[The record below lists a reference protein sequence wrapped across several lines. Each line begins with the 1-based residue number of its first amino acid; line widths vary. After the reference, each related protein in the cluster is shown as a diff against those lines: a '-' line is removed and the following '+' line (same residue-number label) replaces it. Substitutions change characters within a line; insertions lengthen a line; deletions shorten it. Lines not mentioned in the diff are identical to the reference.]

1 MLKATLKSLM
11 THKLRLAMTA
21 LAIVLGVS
29 FVAGTYV
36 LSDTINATFNNLF
49 TQAYSG
55 VDVTIRGVQAFED
68 FESDERPPLPE
79 SLLEEVAAVDGV
91 AEALGSVEGS
101 ATFVDKDGEAII
113 PQGPPTLG
121 FSWSVSD
128 EASNP
133 LTLRD
138 GVEPTSPTDVVMD
151 AHTAEEHDFHVGD
164 QVEILIKGPAQR
176 FTISGI
182 VGFGDL
188 DNLAGAT
195 LAVFEQETA
204 QKLFDRVGEFDSIDV
219 VGEGGVNQDELAD
232 RIVAAIGTDYDVSTG
247 EEITSETTDQIAEG
261 LSFFS
266 IALLVFAA
274 IALFVGSFIIA
285 NTFSIIVA
293 QRTRELAL
301 LRAIGA
307 SRRQVLGSILIE
319 ATLTGLVASAI
330 GVGVGILVAIG
341 LQNLLKA
348 FGIDLPTGSLV
359 IGPKAVI
366 IPMIVGTLVTVGSS
380 ISPARRA
387 TKVSPVDAMREGFT
401 VSVKAGRQRLIAGV
415 VALVLGV
422 VVLLL
427 GLFIGGDAALQQVG
441 LGAFLTFVGVAAIAP
456 VLAGPMARFL
466 GAPFARFLNVPG
478 RLARDNSTRNPKRTS
493 STAAALMIG
502 VALVGFITIFASSL
516 KASQIDLIEGST
528 NFDLIVQGKSFDGFD
543 PEVEATVKNLPEVE
557 VAAGF
562 RSGSSLIEGQTVGVS
577 GVDIAAGAQTLNFD
591 MVSGST
597 EAAEDGGLLVAEDEA
612 EEHDWSVGNTI
623 EMRFQ
628 AAPPREVEIKGI
640 YERNPLAGGYVLSL
654 PDFEAGFTDPKLN
667 LLLIQTSDPFSPSDA
682 RSGIEEALAGFP
694 SVELDDREEFL
705 DSAAASV
712 DQLLGLVSA
721 LLGLA
726 LIIAFIGIVNTLAL
740 SIFERTREIGLL
752 RAIGMSR
759 GQVRRMIRWEA
770 VIVAMLGAVLGLV
783 IGMFFGWALVA
794 ALKDEGISEFRLP
807 LGTLITY
814 VFIAG
819 IAGVGA
825 SVFPARRAS
834 KIDVLRAITVE

>member
-49 TQAYSG
+49 AKAYSG
-55 VDVTIRGVQAFED
+55 VDVTIRGVQEFED

-79 SLLEEVAAVDGV
+79 SLLEEVAAVEGA
-91 AEALGSVEGS
+91 AEAVGSVEGS
-101 ATFVDKDGEAII
+101 ATFIDKEEEAII

-121 FSWSVSD
+121 FSWRGSD
-128 EASNP
+128 EPSNP

-151 AHTAEEHDFHVGD
+151 AHTAEENDFHVGD

-204 QKLFDRVGEFDSIDV
+204 QKLFDKVGEFDSIDV
-219 VGEGGVNQDELAD
+219 VGEEGVAQDELAD

-247 EEITSETTDQIAEG
+247 EQITSEATDQIAEG
-261 LSFFS
+261 LSFFI

-285 NTFSIIVA
+285 NTFSIVVA

-341 LQNLLKA
+341 LRNLLKA

-387 TKVSPVDAMREGFT
+387 TKVPPVAAMREGFA
-401 VSVKAGRQRLIAGV
+401 VSVRAGRRRLIAGA

-427 GLFIGGDAALQQVG
+427 GLFIGGDSALQQVG

-528 NFDLIVQGKSFDGFD
+528 NFDLIVQGKSFEGFD
-543 PEVEATVKNLPEVE
+543 PEVEETVKNLPEVE

-562 RSGSSLIEGQTVGVS
+562 RSGPSLIEGKTVGVS

-612 EEHDWSVGNTI
+612 EEHDWSVGDTI

-640 YERNPLAGGYVLSL
+640 YERNPVAGSYVLSL
-654 PDFEAGFTDPKLN
+654 PDFEAGFTEPKLN

-682 RSGIEEALAGFP
+682 RSGIGEALEGFP
-694 SVELDDREEFL
+694 SVELDNREEFL

-807 LGTLITY
+807 LGTLIAY

-825 SVFPARRAS
+825 AVFPARRAS